1 MNTCELLD
9 SAKAALGLPSD
20 YALSKWLGVTRS
32 MMSRYR
38 CGKDHLGDEYAL
50 KIAEALKIHPGAVL
64 AAIHAER
71 SKRPAVKKAWEKIA
85 RQLGT
90 AASVFFAVFLAAV
103 LFSAAPS
110 PAQASAA
117 QTVNQ
122 CLLCK
127 IMEGSKITK
136 GSPTVSPAP
145 PPSQSNDD
153 FANSNRQPAVIMDP
167 VHWVYP
173 IRT

>member
-90 AASVFFAVFLAAV
+90 AASVFFTVFLAIF
-103 LFSAAPS
+103 LFSASPS

-117 QTVNQ
+117 QHVENVYYVNVGA
-122 CLLCK
+122 K
-127 IMEGSKITK
+127 VTK
-136 GSPTVSPAP
+136 GFSHEFFLPRHHRGAHRVARIRLVVLPRWLAP
-145 PPSQSNDD
+145 ESTD
-153 FANSNRQPAVIMDP
+153 FRL
-167 VHWVYP
+167 Y
-173 IRT
+173 R